1 MKSKSSRLTWLIAVA
16 IVLLALNSRSV
27 AAAPRAQANPIP
39 ITITDSGFTPPMVNV
54 NQGTNV
60 EWLNTSDA
68 AHTISPVSDNDE
80 LQPFIIEAGETHLQ
94 LFPEPG
100 VYEFYSDQFDA
111 PSEDG
116 PTVTITI
123 RPADLGAQQDNTPTS
138 TATHTH
144 TPTQTTTPTVTPT
157 GTIMTATPTQTPTP
171 TPTLFLTSS
180 PSPTVSGLLAD
191 ITVNDQT
198 SDGTSVVVSQV
209 IAPEDGYIAIHAS
222 DTAGNIILGQIL
234 GYVSTPAG
242 TYVNVPVPL
251 DLPVA
256 DGSVLYA
263 VLHVDRAQDGIF
275 DFPGEDEPLVV
286 DGITVWDSFLLL
298 NDAGPVVEPSPTATS
313 GPVSLPPTGNN
324 LPGSPSN
331 PLLPSLIAILGV
343 ILIIVAQFW
352 RERPHSR

>member
-1 MKSKSSRLTWLIAVA
+1 MKSKSSRFTWLIAAA
-16 IVLLALNSRSV
+16 IVLLALNSRS
-27 AAAPRAQANPIP
+27 AAATPRAQAQPIP
-39 ITITDSGFTPPMVNV
+39 ITITVNGFSPMRVNV
-54 NQGTNV
+54 NLGTDV
-60 EWLNTSDA
+60 EWLNTSDV
-68 AHTISPVSDNDE
+68 AHTIWPVSEDDG
-80 LQPFIIEAGETHLQ
+80 LQAFTIDPGDTERQA
-94 LFPEPG
+94 FPESG
-100 VYEFYSDQFDA
+100 IYEFYSDQFG
-111 PSEDG
+111 EG
-116 PTVTITI
+116 GQVVTITVN
-123 RPADLGAQQDNTPTS
+123 PDDLGAQQDNNTPTS

-144 TPTQTTTPTVTPT
+144 TPTQTTTPTATPT

-171 TPTLFLTSS
+171 TPTLFVTSS

-198 SDGTSVVVSQV
+198 SDGNSVVVSQV

-222 DTAGNIILGQIL
+222 DTTGNIILGQIL
-234 GYVSTPAG
+234 GYVSTPSG

-251 DLPVA
+251 DFPVA

-263 VLHVDRAQDGIF
+263 VLHSDREQDGVF
-275 DFPGEDEPLVV
+275 DFPGEDEPLSV
-286 DGITVWDSFLLL
+286 DGVTIMDSFLVL